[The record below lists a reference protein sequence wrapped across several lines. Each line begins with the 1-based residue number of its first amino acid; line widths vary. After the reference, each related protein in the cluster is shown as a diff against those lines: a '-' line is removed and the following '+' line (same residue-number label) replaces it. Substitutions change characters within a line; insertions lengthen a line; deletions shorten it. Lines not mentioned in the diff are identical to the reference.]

1 MSQAVPQGNETILV
15 VDDEEA
21 LQALAKE
28 QLENLGYT
36 VLTAGY
42 GLQALQ
48 VLEKESAIKLLISDV
63 VMPGMNGFEL
73 AEQVMQKYPQL
84 KILLVSGYTDN
95 VSASNAQ
102 TEFFNKVLSKPY
114 KFSELAQRVSV
125 LLNEA

>member
-1 MSQAVPQGNETILV
+1 MSQIVPQGNETILV

-42 GLQALQ
+42 GLQALE
-48 VLEKESAIKLLISDV
+48 VLEKESDIKLLMSDV

-73 AEQVMQKYPQL
+73 AEQVIQKYPQL
-84 KILLVSGYTDN
+84 KILLVSGYTDKVP
-95 VSASNAQ
+95 VSDEQ
-102 TEFFNKVLSKPY
+102 TKFFNKVLSKPY
-114 KFSELAQRVSV
+114 KYTELAQRVRA
-125 LLNEA
+125 LLDKA

>member
-1 MSQAVPQGNETILV
+1 MLHAVPQGNETILV

-73 AEQVMQKYPQL
+73 AEQVMQKYSQL
-84 KILLVSGYTDN
+84 KILLVSGYTN
-95 VSASNAQ
+95 NIPASNAQ

-114 KFSELAQRVSV
+114 KFSELAQRVRA
-125 LLNEA
+125 LLDEA